1 VTNGHLSDE
10 RLKFLDITVKSNILG
25 LTPKSIF
32 QIDTHR
38 DDRSKKYFDVNRQKT
53 MNFQFQSGYLDG
65 MRRHSAHLTK
75 RMSKSL
81 SLGLAL
87 LLGTSAVL
95 LSSGKA
101 LALETV
107 TVKYGAVDVTLP
119 LADLQSFTQTGKPS
133 PQLQSVLSLAKQ
145 TPESVREILTREVAL
160 DSQLVTR
167 LANSYFGE
175 IVLKQLGEVAYT
187 PATRA
192 QSAPALRDALVGASK
207 DGKISLIEVM
217 QNYTPSALEVDGNQA
232 MAVYQ
237 RVMKDMQDLQAMYN
251 NSPAL
256 QGTAGQ
262 ALNSARQMICQ
273 PNSSGSMK

>member
-1 VTNGHLSDE
+1 
-10 RLKFLDITVKSNILG
+10 
-25 LTPKSIF
+25 
-32 QIDTHR
+32 
-38 DDRSKKYFDVNRQKT
+38 
-53 MNFQFQSGYLDG
+53 MNFQFQSGYLDAMG
-65 MRRHSAHLTK
+65 RHSTHFTNK
-75 RMSKSL
+75 ISKSL
-81 SLGLAL
+81 SLSLAL

-107 TVKYGAVDVTLP
+107 TVKYGAIDVTLP

-175 IVLKQLGEVAYT
+175 IVLKQLAEVAYA

-237 RVMKDMQDLQAMYN
+237 RVMKDMQDLQAMYK
-251 NSPAL
+251 NSPAM

-273 PNSSGSMK
+273 PNSSGNMK